1 MYACVVGTVGVK
13 VMAQPPAFLRLEVLA
28 AHTPVTT
35 APPTADATAAA
46 AAAAA
51 VTAVPAAAATAT
63 TVTAATAIATASPE
77 SNVVDKLG

>member
-1 MYACVVGTVGVK
+1 MYVCVVGTAGVK
-13 VMAQPPAFLRLEVLA
+13 VMAQPPAFLRLEVLT

-35 APPTADATAAA
+35 APSTADAT

-51 VTAVPAAAATAT
+51 VTAVPAAAASVTA
-63 TVTAATAIATASPE
+63 VTAATAVAAATPG